1 MKNFIKTLGMALAL
15 IVQPVYAV
23 PTLFF
28 DGDMSYGASSGAL
41 SVVSVLTAT
50 QEINPS
56 PELMGSSLT
65 FSTSLTGVNVSSSIR
80 TIGLFSSGTGDNIS
94 VTDGDSNNLLF
105 GEFTSLSIMGRNNR
119 SSGRITGTM
128 SATTGLLESYFGEG
142 QLIALVFNIDSV
154 FSADMFDNS
163 FAGNVDGRIVGQT
176 LPVPAPG
183 IFTLFWFGLI
193 LMGIKRIH
201 ARHI

>member
-1 MKNFIKTLGMALAL
+1 MKNFIKNLGLAL
-15 IVQPVYAV
+15 VLIAQPAYAL

-28 DGDMSYGASSGAL
+28 DGDISYAASSGEL
-41 SVVSVLTAT
+41 SVSSVLTAT
-50 QEINPS
+50 QEITPS
-56 PELMGSSLT
+56 LELAGSSLT
-65 FSTSLTGVNVSSSIR
+65 FSASLSSVDVSSSFV
-80 TIGLFSSGTGDNIS
+80 TIGLFTGEPGDGIS
-94 VTDGDSNNLLF
+94 LIDGDSNNLLF

-163 FAGNVDGRIVGQT
+163 FAGNVDGRIVGHT

>member
-1 MKNFIKTLGMALAL
+1 MKNFIKNLGLAL
-15 IVQPVYAV
+15 VLIAQPAYAL

-28 DGDMSYGASSGAL
+28 DGDISYAASSGEL
-41 SVVSVLTAT
+41 SVSSVLTAT
-50 QEINPS
+50 QEITPS
-56 PELMGSSLT
+56 LELAGSSLT
-65 FSTSLTGVNVSSSIR
+65 FSASLSSVDVSSSFV
-80 TIGLFSSGTGDNIS
+80 TIGLFTGEPGDGIS
-94 VTDGDSNNLLF
+94 LIDGDSNNLLF